1 MSAPG
6 RKSGGRK
13 LGVSALFTLSLLLLA
28 SASLRIGLNAGSAW
42 ASSGGE
48 EPASGEPAP
57 PLDCPQPP
65 AALAAALTEREK
77 QASVRETA
85 IEERKVALDLAEQ
98 VIARRLTE
106 LEQAESALRETLA
119 VADKAAETDLT
130 QLTEVYQAMK
140 PKDAAALFD
149 GMDPDFAAGFLGRM
163 RPADAAAIMSGM
175 TPEKAYAVSALL
187 AGRNANVPKE

>member
-1 MSAPG
+1 MSAAG
-6 RKSGGRK
+6 RKAKGRK

-42 ASSGGE
+42 A
-48 EPASGEPAP
+48 ASGEAESVADEPSP

-65 AALAAALTEREK
+65 VALAAALTEREK
-77 QASVRETA
+77 QAAVRETA
-85 IEERKVALDLAEQ
+85 IEERRAALDLAEE

-106 LEQAESALRETLA
+106 LEQAETALRETLA

-149 GMDPDFAAGFLGRM
+149 GMDPEFAAGFLGRM
-163 RPADAAAIMSGM
+163 RPAEAAAIMSGM
-175 TPEKAYAVSALL
+175 TAEKAYAVSALL

>member
-1 MSAPG
+1 MSKA
-6 RKSGGRK
+6 RRK
-13 LGVSALFTLSLLLLA
+13 LGISALFTLSLLLLA

-42 ASSGGE
+42 ASAGAAEPTAEGE
-48 EPASGEPAP
+48 AAP
-57 PLDCPQPP
+57 PLECPQPP

-85 IEERKVALDLAEQ
+85 IQERQAALDLAEQ

-106 LEQAESALRETLA
+106 LEQAESALRETLS

-149 GMDPDFAAGFLGRM
+149 GMDPEFAAGFLGRM
-163 RPADAAAIMSGM
+163 RPAEAAAIMSGM
-175 TPEKAYAVSALL
+175 APEKAYAVSALL

>member
-1 MSAPG
+1 MSGA
-6 RKSGGRK
+6 RRK

-42 ASSGGE
+42 ASSGAE
-48 EPASGEPAP
+48 DQVSGEPAA
-57 PLDCPQPP
+57 PLECPQPP

-77 QASVRETA
+77 RASVLEA
-85 IEERKVALDLAEQ
+85 SIDQRKAALDLAEQ
-98 VIARRLTE
+98 VIARRLAE
-106 LEQAESALRETLA
+106 LEQAEAALRETLS

-140 PKDAAALFD
+140 PKDAAILFD
-149 GMDPDFAAGFLGRM
+149 GMDPEFAAGFLGRM

-175 TPEKAYAVSALL
+175 TTEKAYAVSALL